1 MKRILLSEFIRQVE
15 ARKVELRASD
25 VRLPPD
31 DELRN
36 SGRDRTPEKRELLR
50 RCDERAIAA
59 GKKPIRQNY

>member
-1 MKRILLSEFIRQVE
+1 MKSIVLYEYIRQVE
-15 ARKVELRASD
+15 ARKVELRASG

-31 DELRN
+31 DEMRN
-36 SGRDRTPEKRELLR
+36 SGRNRTPEKRELLR